1 MKIECQTALLRNAV
15 QLLQPVCPLR
25 TTMPILSNL
34 LVKAASGQIELVAT
48 DLDLTVKTKIPA
60 DIVEEGETTIPVR
73 FFLDALRKMNSDTIE
88 ISVDEANVSTI
99 RSGNK
104 VKCSLRGMDP
114 SSFANFPVVETDV
127 SIELPTKDLSTML
140 KYTSYA
146 VSKDESKSMLNGVCF
161 NFSDDLD
168 VVATDG
174 KRLAKYVYVGVK
186 QEKAMQVIVP
196 TKSISVIQ
204 QILNTEG
211 TAEIKYT
218 ANLMQINTLNS
229 VLVTR
234 LVDEHYPNY
243 NQVIPKSCQAAIE
256 VNRSA
261 FLNAIGLATVV
272 TEKSKQA
279 VVRLKFEKNQLAV
292 SANTAEIGEVNDV
305 LEIKYDGEQ
314 VDLALNPTY
323 LTDVCQSV
331 DSEEITIEISG
342 SGSPLVIRSGENF
355 LCIIMPMRV

>member
-34 LVKAASGQIELVAT
+34 LVKAAAGQIELVAT

-60 DIVEEGETTIPVR
+60 DVVEEGETTIPVR

-114 SSFANFPVVETDV
+114 SNFANFPVVETDA
-127 SIELPTKDLSTML
+127 SIELPTKDLATML

-146 VSKDESKSMLNGVCF
+146 VSRDESKSMLNGVCF

-174 KRLAKYVYVGVK
+174 KRLAKYVCVGVK

-196 TKSISVIQ
+196 SKSISVIH

-218 ANLMQINTLNS
+218 SNLMQISTLNS

-243 NQVIPKSCQAAIE
+243 NQVIPKSCQATID
-256 VNRSA
+256 VNRLT
-261 FLNAIGLATVV
+261 FLNAINLATVV

-279 VVRLKFEKNQLAV
+279 VVRLNFDNNKLSVN
-292 SANTAEIGEVNDV
+292 ANTAEIGEVNDV
-305 LEIKYDGEQ
+305 LEVKYDGEQ
-314 VDLALNPTY
+314 VDLAVNPTY
-323 LTDVCQSV
+323 LTDVCQNV
-331 DSEEITIEISG
+331 ESEEITIEITG

>member
-15 QLLQPVCPLR
+15 QLLQSVCPLR
-25 TTMPILSNL
+25 TTMPVLSNL
-34 LVKAASGQIELVAT
+34 LVKATAGQIELVAT
-48 DLDLTVKTKIPA
+48 DLELSVKTKIQA
-60 DIVEEGETTIPVR
+60 DVADEGETTIPAR
-73 FFLDALRKMNSDTIE
+73 FLLDALRRMNSDTIE

-99 RSGNK
+99 RSGAR
-104 VKCSLRGMDP
+104 VKCSLRGMNPED
-114 SSFANFPVVETDV
+114 FPKFPEMEADA
-127 SIELPTKDLSTML
+127 SIELPTKDLAAML

-146 VSKDESKSMLNGVCF
+146 VSKDESKNMLNGVCF
-161 NFSDDLD
+161 NFNDDLD

-174 KRLAKYVYVGVK
+174 KRLAKYTYLGIK
-186 QEKAMQVIVP
+186 QENAMQVIVP
-196 TKSISVIQ
+196 TKSISIIQ
-204 QILNTEG
+204 QILNTDG
-211 TAEIKYT
+211 TAEIKYSQ
-218 ANLMQINTLNS
+218 NLMQISTLNS

-234 LVDEHYPNY
+234 LIDEHYPNY
-243 NQVIPKSCQAAIE
+243 NQVIPKSCQATVEISRA
-256 VNRSA
+256 A
-261 FLNAIGLATVV
+261 FLNAVNLATVV

-279 VVRLKFEKNQLAV
+279 VVRLSFADNQLAI

-305 LEIKYDGEQ
+305 LEVKYDGDQ

-331 DSEEITIEISG
+331 ESDDIIIEITG

>member
-34 LVKAASGQIELVAT
+34 LVKAGAGQIELVAT

-60 DIVEEGETTIPVR
+60 EVVEEGETTIPVR

-114 SSFANFPVVETDV
+114 STFANFPVVDTDV
-127 SIELPTKDLSTML
+127 SLELPTKDLSTMI

-146 VSKDESKSMLNGVCF
+146 VSRDESKAMLNGVCF
-161 NFSDDLD
+161 NFNDDLD

-174 KRLAKYVYVGVK
+174 KRLAKYVFLGVK
-186 QEKAMQVIVP
+186 QEKAVQTIVP
-196 TKSISVIQ
+196 SKSISVIQ

-218 ANLMQINTLNS
+218 ENLMQINTLNS

-234 LVDEHYPNY
+234 LIDDHYPNY
-243 NQVIPKSCQAAIE
+243 NQVIPKSCLATIE
-256 VNRSA
+256 INRIA
-261 FLNAIGLATVV
+261 FLNAISLATVV

-279 VVRLKFEKNQLAV
+279 VVRLNFDKNQL
-292 SANTAEIGEVNDV
+292 SINANTAEIGEVNDV

-314 VDLALNPTY
+314 VNMALNPTY

-331 DSEEITIEISG
+331 ESDDIIIEITDSG
-342 SGSPLVIRSGENF
+342 RPLVIRSGENF